1 MLSKFGIR
9 INLSLIVV
17 EGVFLQVNHEAH
29 HLPKF
34 RFLNFSRHLTFRMT
48 IIYQNISSIH
58 KKDQKQVREKNI
70 S

>member
-17 EGVFLQVNHEAH
+17 EGIFLQVNHEAH
-29 HLPKF
+29 HLLKF
-34 RFLNFSRHLTFRMT
+34 RFPNISRHLTFRMT